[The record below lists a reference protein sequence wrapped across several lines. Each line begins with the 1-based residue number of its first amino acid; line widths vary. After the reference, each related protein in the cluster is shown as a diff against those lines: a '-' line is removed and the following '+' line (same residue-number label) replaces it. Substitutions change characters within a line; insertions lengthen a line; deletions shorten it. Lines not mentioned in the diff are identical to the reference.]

1 MSLYLKAWSVTLDKA
16 YLIIATNELHQ
27 TETPNLGKS
36 PSVGFKKPESL
47 PDKITA
53 REYRKLT
60 QLSDL
65 HNSAESDWSLETYTM
80 SHFLTYPYGL
90 LSKDIVFSIICENF
104 SWKNAPVAALT
115 QNKWYSHN
123 MG

>member
-1 MSLYLKAWSVTLDKA
+1 MLLKLTVNLNKILCLEKLFLSESLQGGCFSLSLYLKAWSVTLDKA
-16 YLIIATNELHQ
+16 YVIITTNDLHQ

-36 PSVGFKKPESL
+36 PSVGFKKPDSL

-65 HNSAESDWSLETYTM
+65 YNSAESDWSLETYTM
-80 SHFLTYPYGL
+80 SHFLT
-90 LSKDIVFSIICENF
+90 
-104 SWKNAPVAALT
+104 
-115 QNKWYSHN
+115 
-123 MG
+123 

>member
-1 MSLYLKAWSVTLDKA
+1 MLCLQKLFFNEPLQESKGGCFSLSLYLRAWSVTLDKA
-16 YLIIATNELHQ
+16 YLIITTKELRQ

-36 PSVGFKKPESL
+36 PSAGFKKSDSL

-65 HNSAESDWSLETYTM
+65 YNSADSDWSVETYTM
-80 SHFLTYPYGL
+80 SHFLT
-90 LSKDIVFSIICENF
+90 
-104 SWKNAPVAALT
+104 
-115 QNKWYSHN
+115 
-123 MG
+123 